1 MADEEKAYNVQI
13 PRWYYDQLKSE
24 RDAMRRDLV
33 RLIDAYDSMA
43 GQLQSLTNKNA
54 GLLEIVKEAPKLLK
68 EGTLTNDFDR
78 LREIL
83 DNYRDAE
90 PDDPTKLD
98 NPDG

>member
-1 MADEEKAYNVQI
+1 MADKEKAQNVQI

-33 RLIDAYDSMA
+33 RIIDAYDSMA
-43 GQLQSLTNKNA
+43 GQLENVTSEKASFWDT
-54 GLLEIVKEAPKLLK
+54 IKEAPRLLK
-68 EGTLTNDFDR
+68 EGTLLNDFER
-78 LREIL
+78 LRQIL

-90 PDDPTKLD
+90 PDDPSKLD

>member
-1 MADEEKAYNVQI
+1 MADIEKAQNVQI

-33 RLIDAYDSMA
+33 RIIDAYDSMA
-43 GQLQSLTNKNA
+43 GQLEKVTGDKASLW
-54 GLLEIVKEAPKLLK
+54 GVISEAPRLLK
-68 EGTLTNDFDR
+68 EGTLLDDFER
-78 LREIL
+78 LRLIL